1 MSSRDLFSGGPLAFP
16 VTPFGDS
23 GEIDV
28 GTFQRH
34 IEWLVGFGT
43 PALFVG
49 CGTGEIASLDVE
61 EIAELVRAAK
71 EIAPSG
77 TAVIAGVGQGLR
89 VAQRTLRAAAEAG
102 ADAALVLPPYLI
114 VPEQQGLHD
123 YYAALAATTDLPLV
137 LYQRDNAR
145 FEPETVAS
153 LAELPSIIGLK
164 DGLGDVELM
173 QRIVTAV
180 GDDLQYFNGMPTAET
195 FQDAYSGL
203 GVHNYSS
210 AVFNYVP
217 EVAWA
222 FYRTYR
228 DGDSATKKLLLT
240 EFFVPLAR
248 IRLRVR
254 GYAVS
259 LVKAGVSLRWGSV
272 GNVRPPLVNAAPRD
286 VQELKVLLDRGLDL
300 VSEVAAG

>member
-1 MSSRDLFSGGPLAFP
+1 MSNPDLFSGGPLAFP
-16 VTPFGDS
+16 VTPFGGA
-23 GEIDV
+23 GEMDV
-28 GTFQRH
+28 STFKKH
-34 IEWLVGFGT
+34 VEWLVGFGT

-49 CGTGEIASLDVE
+49 CGTGEIASLDVD

-71 EIAPSG
+71 EVAPSG

-89 VAQRTLRAAAEAG
+89 VAQRTLRSVTEAG

-114 VPEQQGLHD
+114 VPEQRGLHD
-123 YYAALAATTDLPLV
+123 YYSTLASTTDLPLV

-145 FEPETVAS
+145 FEPETVAA
-153 LAELPSIIGLK
+153 LAELPSVIGLK

-173 QRIVTAV
+173 QRIVTTV

-222 FYRTYR
+222 FYRAHR
-228 DGDSATKKLLLT
+228 DGDAATKKLLLS

-259 LVKAGVSLRWGSV
+259 LVKAGVNLRWGPV
-272 GNVRPPLVNAAPRD
+272 GSVRPPLVDAAPED
-286 VQELKVLLDRGLDL
+286 VRELEALLERSREL
-300 VSEVAAG
+300 VSQPAEG